1 MANAIGCICAYS
13 IFALAFYFLLRAT
26 GCILSQ
32 EEKTEW
38 YQRQVEKLVREN
50 SVSSGEELADLI
62 RQQFP
67 KASRI
72 AFKPRLE
79 YQIRNE
85 GRTFTVVVDN
95 PEYD

>member
-1 MANAIGCICAYS
+1 MANTIGCICVYIIAAYS
-13 IFALAFYFLLRAT
+13 LYLLLRAG
-26 GCILSQ
+26 GCILSK

-38 YQRQVEKLVREN
+38 YQRQVEKLAKEN

-79 YQIRNE
+79 YQIRNG